1 MHNPASNASKRHTPS
16 LRRQLLQRLLI
27 PLVTL
32 FCFGAAASYYIALG
46 FANSAYDRALYDSAR
61 SLAQQ
66 IKVVNGRTVIDLP
79 RAALEMFEWDDLD
92 TTYYRIN
99 SESEGFVFGH
109 KAMPDAPEAPRDAS
123 RAQYYDGNILQQQVR
138 VVALHLPA
146 GPNGAPVKV
155 QVAETRNKRNQLV
168 HEILLTL
175 VLPQVMLIAMA
186 GVLVWFGVTSGLM
199 PLALLERA
207 IATRTHRDLSP
218 LPDRRVPAEVRP
230 LTRAINDLMQ
240 RLGQTLSVQHRF
252 IADAAHQLRTPIAGL
267 KIQIE
272 RALLSTDM
280 DEIRPALGQLRASA
294 ERVAHLSNQ
303 LLTLARAEPGA
314 SDQTRFTDIDLNAIA
329 RETGMQWVPR
339 ALERNIDLGFS
350 ASNEPARIRGDG
362 LLLQEL
368 ISNLI
373 DNAVRY
379 GRDGG
384 SITVSVAARP
394 EPQITIEDDGPGIPA
409 EDRERVFERFY
420 RLPES
425 PGGGSGLG
433 LAIVREIAQAHG
445 ARVALDTPETGGG
458 TRIRVSFKPA

>member
-1 MHNPASNASKRHTPS
+1 MPAAPTLS
-16 LRRQLLQRLLI
+16 LRRQLLLRLLV
-27 PLVTL
+27 PLAAL
-32 FCFGAAASYYIALG
+32 FCIGAAASYYIALG
-46 FANSAYDRALYDSAR
+46 FANNAYDRALYDSAR
-61 SLAQQ
+61 ALAQQ
-66 IKVVNGRTVIDLP
+66 VKVVNDRTVVDLP

-92 TTYYRIN
+92 TTYYRI
-99 SESEGFVFGH
+99 SSASEGFLFGH
-109 KAMPDAPEAPRDAS
+109 KAMPDPPKAFGDDA
-123 RAQYYDGNILQQQVR
+123 RAHYYDGSMLEQKVR
-138 VVALHLPA
+138 VVALHLPV
-146 GPNGAPVKV
+146 GPNGSPVNV
-155 QVAETRNKRNQLV
+155 QVAETRNKRIHLAND
-168 HEILLTL
+168 ILLTL
-175 VLPQVMLIAMA
+175 VLPQLLLIAMA
-186 GVLVWFGVTSGLM
+186 GVLVWFGVRSGLG
-199 PLALLERA
+199 PLLLLEKE

-218 LPDRRVPAEVRP
+218 LPDQRVPAEVQP
-230 LTRAINDLMQ
+230 LTHAINNLMQ

-280 DEIRPALGQLRASA
+280 AEIRPALGQLQTSA

-314 SDQTRFTDIDLNAIA
+314 SDETRFTDIDLNAIA
-329 RETGMQWVPR
+329 RETGMLWVPR
-339 ALERNIDLGFS
+339 AIERNIDLGFS
-350 ASNEPARIRGDG
+350 GSDRPAHIRGDV

-384 SITVSVAARP
+384 SITVLLRARP
-394 EPQITIEDDGPGIPA
+394 VPQLIIDDDGPGIP
-409 EDRERVFERFY
+409 EQERGKVFERFY
-420 RLPES
+420 RMPGS

-445 ARVALDTPETGGG
+445 AELQLEKPEGGSG
-458 TRIRVSFKPA
+458 TRVHITFART